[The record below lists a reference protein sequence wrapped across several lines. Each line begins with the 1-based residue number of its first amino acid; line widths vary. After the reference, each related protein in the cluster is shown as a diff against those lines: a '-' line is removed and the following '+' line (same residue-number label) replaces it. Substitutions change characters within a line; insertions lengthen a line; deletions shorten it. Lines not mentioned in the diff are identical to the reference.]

1 MSFVKKYKKI
11 IFIIIPVI
19 AAFLIIIT
27 LTNKNL
33 IARLKGEA
41 YAESGFTDQNF
52 YNCVVEAYNSV
63 NYGNVIET
71 ETHEEEV
78 TEEPIE
84 DEWGESVRKYGY
96 YQKKV
101 IKTLKTFIVHGVI
114 LNLLMAFLNLVI

>member
-63 NYGNVIET
+63 NYGVFPSTI
-71 ETHEEEV
+71 
-78 TEEPIE
+78 
-84 DEWGESVRKYGY
+84 
-96 YQKKV
+96 Q
-101 IKTLKTFIVHGVI
+101 LKTSI
-114 LNLLMAFLNLVI
+114 LVDNGGIYQVYSEKPYDFSAVVY